1 MILVLGGTSAT
12 HKAVEGLKDKDTDF
26 IITLATDYGEREFRL
41 RYPDNVMKIRFT
53 EETMENFIRNRHVS
67 EIIDTTHPHAS
78 EITTTAKNVASKCGI
93 PYTNLVRKP
102 DEIKETDLVH
112 AFSSYEEAADF
123 LRAAKFGRIFF
134 TTGSNN
140 IHRFSEFSHNGWV
153 RILPY
158 EKSIE
163 KCVQA
168 GFERSRII
176 AMQGPFTTEFNASL
190 FRELGAGCVVSK
202 NSGEGSGFKEKLN
215 ACLILKIHYV
225 VINPPEGEEDR

>member
-1 MILVLGGTSAT
+1 MILVLGGTSVT
-12 HKAVEGLKDKDTDF
+12 HKVVEGLKDKDF

-41 RYPDNVMKIRFT
+41 RYPDNVMKIRFS
-53 EETMENFIRNRHVS
+53 EETMECFIKNRHVT
-67 EIIDTTHPHAS
+67 EIIDTTHPHAA
-78 EITTTAKNVASKCGI
+78 EITATAKTVACKCGI
-93 PYTNLVRKP
+93 PYTNLVRKTE
-102 DEIKETDLVH
+102 EIKETDLVH
-112 AFSSYEEAADF
+112 VFSNYEEAVCF
-123 LRAAKFGRIFF
+123 LREAGFRRILF

-140 IHRFSEFSHNGWV
+140 IRLFSEFAHNGWV

-163 KCVQA
+163 KCVQS

-190 FRELGAGCVVSK
+190 FRELGIGCVVSK

-215 ACLILKIHYV
+215 ACLILRIHCV
-225 VINPPEGEEDR
+225 IINPPEEEADR